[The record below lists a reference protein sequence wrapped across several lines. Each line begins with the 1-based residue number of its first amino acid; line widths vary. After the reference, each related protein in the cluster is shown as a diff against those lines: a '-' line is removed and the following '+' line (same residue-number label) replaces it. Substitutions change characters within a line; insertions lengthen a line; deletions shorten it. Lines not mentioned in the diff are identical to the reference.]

1 MTETIPNPYG
11 PEPIQVIAPV
21 LSGPILA
28 ETRSVLN
35 AIAGPPEAFNLGH
48 PPTEP
53 EFGSVTKTVVPEWLD
68 YVRSVPMFIA
78 EAYPAEVD
86 IDRAYVLEWA
96 DDSNAYLVSLK
107 RSWPSAGKDD
117 YGRGHIVAPTDASEE
132 FQWSDDPGAPYRV
145 AARALVKEFD
155 RERLLKDRVRSALD
169 DVVQT
174 QAISFN
180 EAEKHANTARAKLV
194 DVLREVGHGR

>member
-1 MTETIPNPYG
+1 
-11 PEPIQVIAPV
+11 
-21 LSGPILA
+21 
-28 ETRSVLN
+28 
-35 AIAGPPEAFNLGH
+35 
-48 PPTEP
+48 
-53 EFGSVTKTVVPEWLD
+53 
-68 YVRSVPMFIA
+68 
-78 EAYPAEVD
+78 
-86 IDRAYVLEWA
+86 VLEWA

-180 EAEKHANTARAKLV
+180 DAEKHANTARAKLV